1 MTANDSAPIRLAT
14 PSKQRLPLVVAVPH
28 AGRDYG
34 PRYSARCRLTPQQQ
48 RLTEDA
54 FADELAAM
62 APERGAP
69 LLVALFPRIWLD
81 ANRDARE
88 IDPFLIEGD
97 LPAEALVATSNVRAG
112 LGVVPRLL
120 TGGVAIHDGRLTMA
134 EITARIEAGWRPYH
148 EALQGLIG
156 QTRDDFG
163 RCLLIDCH
171 SMPSSRDFEP
181 PDIVLGDG
189 FGQTADPAIMGA
201 AEEFFV
207 NLGYKVARN
216 RPYAGGFTTR
226 HYGKPETGVQ
236 ALQIEVRRSLYMD
249 EASIER
255 RPGLASM
262 AVHLGELM
270 DLLGR
275 IVQIGKS

>member
-1 MTANDSAPIRLAT
+1 MTQSDLAPIRLVR
-14 PSKQRLPLVVAVPH
+14 PQKQTIPLVTAVPH

-34 PRYSARCRLTPQQQ
+34 LRYTERCLLTPGQQ

-54 FADELAAM
+54 FADELAAQ
-62 APERGAP
+62 APEHGAP

-88 IDPFLIEGD
+88 IDPFLIKDD
-97 LPAEALVATSNVRAG
+97 LPPDALTTTSNVRAG

-120 TGGVAIHDGRLTMA
+120 TGGVAIHEGRLQAA
-134 EITARIEAGWRPYH
+134 EIQARIDRGWRPYH
-148 EALQGLIG
+148 DALQSLIG
-156 QTRDDFG
+156 ETMAGFG
-163 RCLLIDCH
+163 RCLLVDCH
-171 SMPSSRDFEP
+171 SMPSGRDFDP

-189 FGQTADPAIMGA
+189 FGQTAEAAVMNG
-201 AEEFFV
+201 AEEFFAD
-207 NLGYKVARN
+207 LGYKVARN

-236 ALQIEVRRSLYMD
+236 ALQIEIRRSLYMD

-255 RPGLASM
+255 RPGLARL
-262 AVHLGELM
+262 AAHLGDLFA
-270 DLLGR
+270 LLGR
-275 IVQIGKS
+275 IAP